1 MPSAIKKLKVKRCQ
15 CLTEKG
21 KRCKRDSLPGEDFCS
36 YHEDCDISEEEDKT
50 RKVIYIKSPKRRRRR
65 TQYVYLSP
73 ARYRRRNV
81 VDLTGWRNWDGA
93 STGSFLH
100 GRTPNYEPVGPS
112 HFETRVA
119 DV

>member
-1 MPSAIKKLKVKRCQ
+1 MPSALKKLKVKRCK

-36 YHEDCDISEEEDKT
+36 YHEDCDISEEDEEKT
-50 RKVIYIKSPKRRRRR
+50 RKVIYIHSPKRKKRR

-81 VDLTGWRNWDGA
+81 VDVTGWNNWNGA
-93 STGSFLH
+93 SYGPFLDR
-100 GRTPNYEPVGPS
+100 RTPRIEEVGA
-112 HFETRVA
+112 TQAVN
-119 DV
+119 V